1 MIFFFIVTT
10 GLVSTLMASINRV
23 PVPSSGHF
31 FKQVTS
37 VHLNV
42 LLSPPFQFILM
53 LNLFV

>member
-1 MIFFFIVTT
+1 MRDIPKHKLGTYEYK
-10 GLVSTLMASINRV
+10 LLNRV

-31 FKQVTS
+31 FKRVTL